1 MKKHEDATDYFN
13 RVRRRELG
21 GETFDGNGNVTFRG
35 PPTREPRNGR
45 VIVHNRV
52 AHTLSPSRL
61 ADTS

>member
-35 PPTREPRNGR
+35 SAELAS
-45 VIVHNRV
+45 HAMV
-52 AHTLSPSRL
+52 A
-61 ADTS
+61 